1 MTQTAT
7 PVTPNREVGHETW
20 DVVVVG
26 AGPGGLTCAAY
37 LAANGKKVLVLE
49 ANQAVGGSTQVFRR
63 AGNKF
68 EFDVGTHYVGECGPG
83 GRMQT
88 ALSGLALTERIK
100 WLRQRPEGHCQIMI
114 PGTTFQTP
122 TGWDTYLD
130 RLVAAFPEE
139 ESGLRRC
146 VRVMR
151 TIAADERPLLR
162 PFALLRWGVRPITTL
177 MAACGLSADAQAV
190 ILAENGDYTWPPERT
205 PTAMHAGFLHHYL
218 RAGAYYPRGGGQVIG
233 AHLTDVIQTHGGR
246 VRTKARVE
254 QILIEDGRAVGV
266 RLRGGEEIRAEVV
279 VSAADF
285 KKTWSE
291 LVGDDH
297 LTRRLRRKL
306 KDLEM
311 TLPMFAVYVAL
322 DVDLRER
329 GTPPLAWVWPTNDVE
344 GYYREVAAGRC
355 PERMPVGVS
364 CPTAKDPDGT
374 HSAPAGYSTL
384 ELVSWAPKEYGFWN
398 VETGPADGGS
408 YGRDERYLQ
417 LKEEL
422 TQRVLDTAELLIPDI
437 RERMVFCEASTPI
450 TQERFTLST
459 DGSCYGIAPLL
470 KNLGPFRPRVTT
482 HIPGLFLAGGSTEY
496 MFGINA
502 TIYGGMGTAAAV
514 LGRDLFQE
522 VRDGAVFVDEARLTP
537 ITDDF
542 DPLLASK
549 PGSVIRR
556 PVRRRPRNG
565 TAVGGSRQRQD
576 ANDPAGAGSST
587 R

>member
-7 PVTPNREVGHETW
+7 PPTSSSAAGDETW
-20 DVVVVG
+20 DAVVVG

-49 ANQAVGGSTQVFRR
+49 ANQVVGGSTQVFRR
-63 AGNKF
+63 AGNRF

-88 ALSGLALTERIK
+88 ALSGLGLTERIK
-100 WLRQRPEGHCQIMI
+100 WLRQRPEGHCQIMV
-114 PGTTFQTP
+114 PGKTFQTP
-122 TGWDTYLD
+122 TGWDTYLE
-130 RLVAAFPEE
+130 RLIAAFPEE
-139 ESGLRRC
+139 EAGLRRC
-146 VRVMR
+146 VAVMR
-151 TIAADERPLLR
+151 IIAAGDRPRLRPLM
-162 PFALLRWGVRPITTL
+162 LLRWGVRPITTL
-177 MAACGLSADAQAV
+177 MAACGLGADAQAV
-190 ILAENGDYTWPPERT
+190 ILAENGDYTWPPHRT

-218 RAGAYYPRGGGQVIG
+218 QAGAYYPRGGGQVIG

-254 QILIEDGRAVGV
+254 RILVEGGRAVGV
-266 RLRGGEEIRAEVV
+266 RLRGGEEIRAGVV

-285 KKTWSE
+285 KRTWAE
-291 LVGDDH
+291 LVGEEH
-297 LTRRLRRKL
+297 LTRRLRRRL
-306 KDLEM
+306 KGLEM

-329 GTPPLAWVWPTNDVE
+329 DTPPLAWVWPTNDVD

-355 PERMPVGVS
+355 PEQMPVGIS
-364 CPTAKDPDGT
+364 CPTAKDPEGT
-374 HSAPAGYSTL
+374 HSAPPGYSTL
-384 ELVSWAPKEYGFWN
+384 ELVSWAPREHEFWH
-398 VETGPADGGS
+398 VTSDPGDGDG
-408 YGRDERYLQ
+408 YGRDERYLR

-422 TQRVLDTAELLIPDI
+422 TQRVLDTAELMIPDL

-459 DGSCYGIAPLL
+459 GGSCYGIAPLL
-470 KNLGPFRPRVTT
+470 RNLGPFRPRVTT
-482 HIPGLFLAGGSTEY
+482 HIPGLFLAGGSTEH

-502 TIYGGMGTAAAV
+502 TIWGGMGTAAAV
-514 LGRDLFQE
+514 LGRDLVQE
-522 VRDGAVFVDEARLTP
+522 VRDGAVFVDEASLTP
-537 ITDDF
+537 LTDDF

-556 PVRRRPRNG
+556 PVRRRPG
-565 TAVGGSRQRQD
+565 TTVR
-576 ANDPAGAGSST
+576 
-587 R
+587 

>member
-1 MTQTAT
+1 MTPTAT
-7 PVTPNREVGHETW
+7 PPTPTDETW

-37 LAANGKKVLVLE
+37 LAANGKGVLVLE
-49 ANQAVGGSTQVFRR
+49 ANQVVGGSTQVFRR

-100 WLRQRPEGHCQIMI
+100 WLRQRPEGHCQIMV

-130 RLVAAFPEE
+130 HLIAAFPDEE
-139 ESGLRRC
+139 PGLRRC
-146 VRVMR
+146 VGIMR
-151 TIAADERPLLR
+151 TIAAGEQPRRQQLFSLM
-162 PFALLRWGVRPITTL
+162 RWGLRPITTL
-177 MAACGLSADAQAV
+177 MSACDLSADAQAV
-190 ILAENGDYTWPPERT
+190 ILAENGDYTWPPHRT

-218 RAGAYYPRGGGQVIG
+218 QAGAYYPRGGGQMIG
-233 AHLTDVIQTHGGR
+233 AHLTDVVQTHGGK

-254 QILIEDGRAVGV
+254 RILIEDGRAVGV
-266 RLRGGEEIRAEVV
+266 RLRDGEEIRAEAV
-279 VSAADF
+279 VSAGDF
-285 KKTWSE
+285 KRTWTE
-291 LVGDDH
+291 LVGEEH
-297 LTRRLRRKL
+297 LTRRLRRRLAK
-306 KDLEM
+306 LEM

-329 GTPPLAWVWPTNDVE
+329 GTPPLAWVWPTNDID

-355 PERMPVGVS
+355 PDEMPVGIS
-364 CPTAKDPDGT
+364 CPTAKDPEGT
-374 HSAPAGYSTL
+374 HSAPPGYSTL
-384 ELVSWAPKEYGFWN
+384 ELVSWAPASHEFWN
-398 VETGPADGGS
+398 VDTADGAV
-408 YGRDERYLQ
+408 YGRDPQYLQ
-417 LKEEL
+417 RKEEL
-422 TQRVLDTAELLIPDI
+422 TQRVLDTAELMIPDL

-450 TQERFTLST
+450 TQERFTHST
-459 DGSCYGIAPLL
+459 AGSCYGIAPLVR
-470 KNLGPFRPRVTT
+470 NLGPLRPRVTT
-482 HIPGLFLAGGSTEY
+482 HIPGLFLAGGSTQY

-502 TIYGGMGTAAAV
+502 TIWGGMGTAGAI
-514 LGRDLFQE
+514 LGRDLHQE

-549 PGSVIRR
+549 PSSVIRR
-556 PVRRRPRNG
+556 PVRRRPR
-565 TAVGGSRQRQD
+565 
-576 ANDPAGAGSST
+576 AGATAGH
-587 R
+587 

>member
-7 PVTPNREVGHETW
+7 PLPLGREAGDETW
-20 DVVVVG
+20 DAVVVG

-37 LAANGKKVLVLE
+37 LAANGKRVLVLE
-49 ANQAVGGSTQVFRR
+49 ANQVVGGSTQVFRR

-88 ALSGLALTERIK
+88 ALSGLALTERIN
-100 WLRQRPEGHCQIMI
+100 WLRQRPEGHCQVMI

-130 RLVAAFPEE
+130 RLIAAFPEE
-139 ESGLRRC
+139 EAGLRRC
-146 VRVMR
+146 VTIMR
-151 TIAADERPLLR
+151 TIATRERPRRR

-177 MAACGLSADAQAV
+177 MAACGLSPDAQAV
-190 ILAENGDYTWPPERT
+190 VLAENGDYTWPPHRT

-218 RAGAYYPRGGGQVIG
+218 QAGAYYPRGGGQVIG
-233 AHLTDVIQTHGGR
+233 AHLTDVVQTHGGQ
-246 VRTKARVE
+246 VRTKARVDK
-254 QILIEDGRAVGV
+254 ILIEDGRAVGV
-266 RLRGGEEIRAEVV
+266 RLRDGEEIRAEAV

-285 KKTWSE
+285 KKTWAE
-291 LVGDDH
+291 LVGDEH
-297 LTRRLRRKL
+297 LTRRLRRRL
-306 KDLEM
+306 GSLEM

-329 GTPPLAWVWPTNDVE
+329 DTPPLAWVWPTNDID

-355 PERMPVGVS
+355 PERMPVGIS
-364 CPTAKDPDGT
+364 CPTAKDPEGT

-384 ELVSWAPKEYGFWN
+384 ELVSWAPKDYAFWN
-398 VETGPADGGS
+398 VETGPADGGR
-408 YGRDERYLQ
+408 YGRDERYLE

-422 TQRVLDTAELLIPDI
+422 TQRVLDTAELMIPDI

-450 TQERFTLST
+450 TQERFTLTT

-482 HIPGLFLAGGSTEY
+482 HIPGLFLAGGSTEH

-502 TIYGGMGTAAAV
+502 TIYGGMGTAGAV
-514 LGRDLFQE
+514 LGRDLVQE
-522 VRDGAVFVDEARLTP
+522 VREGAVFVDEARLTE

-549 PGSVIRR
+549 PRSDIRR
-556 PVRRRPRNG
+556 PVRRRPRAAAPTSG
-565 TAVGGSRQRQD
+565 
-576 ANDPAGAGSST
+576 
-587 R
+587 

>member
-1 MTQTAT
+1 MTQTT
-7 PVTPNREVGHETW
+7 TRPTSGPEGPEGSEGSDPETW

-37 LAANGKKVLVLE
+37 LAAAGRKVLVLE
-49 ANQAVGGSTQVFRR
+49 ANQVVGGSTQVFRR

-100 WLRQRPEGHCQIMI
+100 WLRQRPEGHCQIMV

-122 TGWDTYLD
+122 TGWDAYLE
-130 RLVAAFPEE
+130 RLVAAFPDEE
-139 ESGLRRC
+139 AGLRRC
-146 VRVMR
+146 VDVMR
-151 TIAADERPLLR
+151 TIAAGERPRRR
-162 PFALLRWGVRPITTL
+162 PYALLCWGVRPITTL

-190 ILAENGDYTWPPERT
+190 ILAENGDYTWPPHRT

-218 RAGAYYPRGGGQVIG
+218 QAGAYYPRGGGQVIG
-233 AHLTDVIQTHGGR
+233 AHLTDVVQTHGGR

-254 QILIEDGRAVGV
+254 RILVEDGRAVGV
-266 RLRGGEEIRAEVV
+266 RLRGGEQIRAEAV

-285 KKTWSE
+285 KRTWTD
-291 LVGDDH
+291 LVGDEH
-297 LTRRLRRKL
+297 LTRRLRRRL
-306 KDLEM
+306 KSLEM

-329 GTPPLAWVWPTNDVE
+329 DTPPLAWVWPTNDVD

-355 PERMPVGVS
+355 PERMPVGIS
-364 CPTAKDPDGT
+364 CPTAKDPAGT
-374 HSAPAGYSTL
+374 HSAPPGYSTL
-384 ELVSWAPKEYGFWN
+384 ELVSWAPKEHAFWN
-398 VETGPADGGS
+398 VTTDPGEGDG
-408 YGRDERYLQ
+408 YGRDERYLA

-422 TQRVLDTAELLIPDI
+422 TQRVLDTAELMIPDL

-459 DGSCYGIAPLL
+459 AGSCYGIAPLL
-470 KNLGPFRPRVTT
+470 RNLGPFRPRVRT
-482 HIPGLFLAGGSTEY
+482 HIPGLFLAGGSTEH

-502 TIYGGMGTAAAV
+502 TIWGGMGTAGAV
-514 LGRDLFQE
+514 LGRDLVAE
-522 VRDGAVFVDEARLTP
+522 VRDGAVLVDETRLTP
-537 ITDDF
+537 VTEDF

-556 PVRRRPRNG
+556 PARRRPR
-565 TAVGGSRQRQD
+565 
-576 ANDPAGAGSST
+576 AGSVSSDGRT
-587 R
+587 RT